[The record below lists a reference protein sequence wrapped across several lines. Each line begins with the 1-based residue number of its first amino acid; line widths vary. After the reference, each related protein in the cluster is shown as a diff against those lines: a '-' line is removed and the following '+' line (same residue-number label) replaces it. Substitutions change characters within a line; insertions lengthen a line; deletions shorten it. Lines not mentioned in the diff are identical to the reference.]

1 MTDQPRTCWRSEC
14 RERCAY
20 HGLCQPLPRAD
31 QPSTP
36 APNCGGALTDD
47 ERVKPCITKSPHSPH
62 QWAGFPPDVWSCPG
76 TLRLRLTEA
85 EAALLAEAFGGASPS
100 PLLTNRVERIL
111 SARAAWP
118 GTPTAV
124 EALADQIAAHDA
136 YRVNDDGWTVCICG
150 HVAEGD
156 DDDGSHARHVAAA
169 LAQVEAQPNEEELA

>member
-1 MTDQPRTCWRSEC
+1 VTDR
-14 RERCAY
+14 
-20 HGLCQPLPRAD
+20 
-31 QPSTP
+31 PSTP
-36 APNCGGALTDD
+36 APSGGGPLTDD
-47 ERVKPCITKSPHSPH
+47 ERAQLADRI
-62 QWAGFPPDVWSCPG
+62 
-76 TLRLRLTEA
+76 RLTLPA
-85 EAALLAEAFGGASPS
+85 MLPGYP
-100 PLLTNRVERIL
+100 ERIADGIAPWIA
-111 SARAAWP
+111 ARAAQP